1 MSRGPV
7 EEARGFLTT
16 GNAAVRVEGNDII
29 VDGQPPV
36 KCPVA
41 INKIEFLSDA
51 NLLEIFV
58 NDGEFVMSYVL

>member
-1 MSRGPV
+1 M
-7 EEARGFLTT
+7 
-16 GNAAVRVEGNDII
+16 
-29 VDGQPPV
+29 DGQPPV
-36 KCPVA
+36 KGPVA